1 MGAAVAGTNDL
12 RRKLRHCA
20 RGVYAHI
27 AYQAEGVGG
36 SLPRFGPEFSRV
48 RPVKVPD
55 IFYDRRR
62 CRWPAK
68 FQRSPPRQ
76 RQSRWRAPFRSDK
89 TNTTNNLYLDTEC
102 GINRVAIRSTLTPG
116 AITVTATRTGW
127 QSASVNIDS
136 APVVT
141 EDGLAKWM
149 PPQLPEAA
157 KKAREIE
164 RKRNP

>member
-1 MGAAVAGTNDL
+1 MGAAVAATNDL

-62 CRWPAK
+62 CRWPAG

-102 GINRVAIRSTLTPG
+102 GINRVAIRSTLTAG
-116 AITVTATRTGW
+116 KITLTATR
-127 QSASVNIDS
+127 
-136 APVVT
+136 
-141 EDGLAKWM
+141 DGLEPATIHLESK
-149 PPQLPEAA
+149 PV
-157 KKAREIE
+157 EIAGGLVGANM
-164 RKRNP
+164 R